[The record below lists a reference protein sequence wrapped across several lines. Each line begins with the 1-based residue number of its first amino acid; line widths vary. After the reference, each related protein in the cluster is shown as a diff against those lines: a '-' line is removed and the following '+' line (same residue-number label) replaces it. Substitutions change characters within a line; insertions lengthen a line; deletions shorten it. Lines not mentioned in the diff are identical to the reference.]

1 MTLTVDSTLRYV
13 FTKTNVYLYNNHRLL
28 RYAVFESPARTEK
41 WPECSKLAR
50 TVDRT
55 MIDTKNRRS
64 HPPPKKLQK
73 KSPPADWLGHG
84 NYSTPQLEYGKAI

>member
-1 MTLTVDSTLRYV
+1 MQSLEVQQELKSDQSAQ
-13 FTKTNVYLYNNHRLL
+13 NW
-28 RYAVFESPARTEK
+28 PAE
-41 WPECSKLAR
+41 WIC
-50 TVDRT
+50 RT

-73 KSPPADWLGHG
+73 KSPPWQTELGRVG